1 MSDSIKDL
9 DLKSIENSI
18 QMLKRHLSEKKIE
31 PLLATLEEL
40 KEDPDNETL
49 VAQLSDV
56 FGGLGILQGAVLTYA
71 PCIAIILSD
80 NPFFSDT
87 E

>member
-1 MSDSIKDL
+1 MNDSIKDV
-9 DLKSIENSI
+9 DPNSIEKSI
-18 QMLKRHLSEKKIE
+18 QMLKRHLGEEEIK
-31 PLLATLEEL
+31 PLLVVLEAL
-40 KEDPDNETL
+40 AEDPDDETL

-56 FGGLGILQGAVLTYA
+56 FGGLGILQGAALTYA

-80 NPFFSDT
+80 NPFNDT

>member
-1 MSDSIKDL
+1 MSDSIKDG
-9 DLKSIENSI
+9 DPKSIENSI
-18 QMLKRHLSEKKIE
+18 QMLKRHLGEEKIK
-31 PLLATLEEL
+31 PLLVVLEAL
-40 KEDPDNETL
+40 AKDPSDEKL

-56 FGGLGILQGAVLTYA
+56 FGGLGILQGAALTYA

-80 NPFFSDT
+80 NPFNGT

>member
-1 MSDSIKDL
+1 MSYPIKTVDPQ
-9 DLKSIENSI
+9 SIENSI
-18 QMLKRHLSEKKIE
+18 QMLKRHLGDEEIT
-31 PLLATLEEL
+31 PLLAVLEALAKDPQNATLGE
-40 KEDPDNETL
+40 
-49 VAQLSDV
+49 QLSDV

-80 NPFFSDT
+80 NLFNDP

>member
-1 MSDSIKDL
+1 
-9 DLKSIENSI
+9 
-18 QMLKRHLSEKKIE
+18 MLKQYLGDEEIT
-31 PLLATLEEL
+31 PLLAVLEAL
-40 KEDPDNETL
+40 AKDPQNAALLE
-49 VAQLSDV
+49 QLSDV

-80 NPFFSDT
+80 HLFNDL

>member
-1 MSDSIKDL
+1 MSDSTRDV
-9 DLKSIENSI
+9 DPKSIENSI
-18 QMLKRHLSEKKIE
+18 QMLKRHLREEKIK
-31 PLLATLEEL
+31 PLLVVLEAL
-40 KEDPDNETL
+40 AEDPDDETL

-56 FGGLGILQGAVLTYA
+56 FGSLGILQGAALTYA

-80 NPFFSDT
+80 NPFNDT

>member
-1 MSDSIKDL
+1 MSDSTKDV
-9 DLKSIENSI
+9 DPKSIENSI
-18 QMLKRHLSEKKIE
+18 RMLKRHLGEEQIK
-31 PLLATLEEL
+31 PLLVVLEAL
-40 KEDPDNETL
+40 ANDPGDETL

-80 NPFFSDT
+80 NPFGDT

>member
-1 MSDSIKDL
+1 MSDSIKDV
-9 DLKSIENSI
+9 DPKSIENSI
-18 QMLKRHLSEKKIE
+18 QMLKRHLGEEKIK
-31 PLLATLEEL
+31 PLLVVLEAL
-40 KEDPDNETL
+40 AEDPDDETL

-56 FGGLGILQGAVLTYA
+56 FGGLGILQGAALSYA

-80 NPFFSDT
+80 NPFNDT